1 MCAKMPPK
9 KAGGA
14 DKPSKKTENK
24 KKEKVIEDKT
34 FGLKNKKGGK
44 NQKFIAQV
52 EKQVKSGGDPK
63 ARRIEEERRLEKQK
77 KEDERKRLE
86 EEKKLISKP
95 VVTQKL
101 AQGVDPKSVFCA
113 FFKQGLCKKGDKCK
127 FSHDPACERKAAK
140 INVYADARQEDNMD
154 DWDDEKLNEVVNKKH
169 GGEKANKTD
178 IICKHFLDA
187 LENCKYGWFWT
198 CPNGGHDCMYRH
210 ALPAGY
216 VLKKDKK
223 REEKAEGMSIE
234 ELIEEKRA
242 ELSASAG
249 LTPVTLESFVK
260 WKRRKL
266 AEKAEADKKEADKK
280 KDRAKAGLTHGLSGR
295 DMFSFNPTMAGGDDD
310 DEDGGEALDMK
321 MREKEDGDED
331 DGVQVHE
338 IKFDEFG
345 IMEDKFDEATTDRL
359 KKVTN
364 GKAEEPGG
372 GAVGGAAAAAEAI
385 DEDLFDDED
394 LDELEED
401 MGNLDV

>member
-1 MCAKMPPK
+1 MPPK
-9 KAGGA
+9 KAGEKG
-14 DKPSKKTENK
+14 PSKKTEMK

-34 FGLKNKKGGK
+34 FGLKNKKGSK
-44 NQKFIAQV
+44 QQKFIAQT

-63 ARRIEEERRLEKQK
+63 ARRIEEERRAEKAK
-77 KEDERKRLE
+77 KEEAKKKME
-86 EEKKLISKP
+86 EEKRMMAQP

-101 AQGVDPKSVFCA
+101 GAGVDPKSVFCQ

-140 INVYADARQEDNMD
+140 INVYSDARDADKENDNME
-154 DWDDEKLNEVVNKKH
+154 DWDEEKLNEVVNKKH
-169 GGEKANKTD
+169 AHEKANKTD

-187 LENCKYGWFWT
+187 LEKSKYGWFWT
-198 CPNGGHDCMYRH
+198 CPEGGNDCKYRH
-210 ALPAGY
+210 ALPPGF
-216 VLKKDKK
+216 VLKKDRK
-223 REEKAEGMSIE
+223 REEKSDGISIE
-234 ELIEEKRA
+234 ELIEDKRA
-242 ELSASAG
+242 ELSGKHAS

-260 WKRRKL
+260 WKKRKL

-280 KDRAKAGLTHGLSGR
+280 KDKAKAGITHGLSGR
-295 DMFSFNPTMAGGDDD
+295 DMFSFNPTMAGEED
-310 DEDGGEALDMK
+310 DEEGGEAFDMK
-321 MREKEDGDED
+321 MREKGDDED

-345 IMEDKFDEATTDRL
+345 IMEDAYAQEESTKDQL
-359 KKVTN
+359 SKMN
-364 GKAEEPGG
+364 GGEKEPD
-372 GAVGGAAAAAEAI
+372 GAVGGAAAAVI

>member
-1 MCAKMPPK
+1 MPPK
-9 KAGGA
+9 KAAGG
-14 DKPSKKTENK
+14 DKVSKKTENK

-77 KEDERKRLE
+77 KEDERKRQE
-86 EEKKLISKP
+86 EEKRLISNP
-95 VVTQKL
+95 IVTQKL

-140 INVYADARQEDNMD
+140 INIYADARKEDNMD

-187 LENCKYGWFWT
+187 LENNKYGWFWT
-198 CPNGGHDCMYRH
+198 CPNAGNDCMYRH
-210 ALPAGY
+210 ALPAGF
-216 VLKKDKK
+216 VLKKDRK
-223 REEKAEGMSIE
+223 REEKAEGISIE

-260 WKRRKL
+260 WKKRKL

-280 KDRAKAGLTHGLSGR
+280 KDKAKAGLTHGLSGR

-310 DEDGGEALDMK
+310 DEDGGEAFDMK
-321 MREKEDGDED
+321 LREKDEGDD

-345 IMEDKFDEATTDRL
+345 IMEDKFDEATTDQL
-359 KKVTN
+359 KSMTN
-364 GKAEEPGG
+364 GGGDPSKAKEPD
-372 GAVGGAAAAAEAI
+372 GAVGGAAEAI

-401 MGNLDV
+401 MGNLDL